1 MPAHFAERHGLIIL
15 IALGESIVAIGV
27 GSEAVVD
34 ASVVAA
40 ATLGVALA
48 AALWWLYFDVIAW
61 LAERRLSSTAPG
73 REQNEL
79 ARDAYS
85 LLHFPMVAGIVLA
98 ALGLK
103 TTLAHV
109 GDPLHVVPAAA
120 LVGGVALYLLAH
132 VGFRW
137 RLVGSLSTQRLV
149 GAVAVLALFPVAREV
164 PALLTLALVV
174 AVVCALVVYE
184 VIRFGETRRR
194 VRDEHAVGHGSERGL
209 QG

>member
-1 MPAHFAERHGLIIL
+1 M
-15 IALGESIVAIGV
+15 
-27 GSEAVVD
+27 
-34 ASVVAA
+34 
-40 ATLGVALA
+40 
-48 AALWWLYFDVIAW
+48 IAW
-61 LAERRLSSTAPG
+61 LAERRLSSAAPG

-137 RLVGSLSTQRLV
+137 RLVRSLSTQRLV
-149 GAVAVLALFPVAREV
+149 GAIAVLALFPVAREV

>member
-1 MPAHFAERHGLIIL
+1 
-15 IALGESIVAIGV
+15 
-27 GSEAVVD
+27 
-34 ASVVAA
+34 
-40 ATLGVALA
+40 
-48 AALWWLYFDVIAW
+48 
-61 LAERRLSSTAPG
+61 
-73 REQNEL
+73 
-79 ARDAYS
+79 
-85 LLHFPMVAGIVLA
+85 MVAGIVLA

-109 GDPLHVVPAAA
+109 GDPLHLVPAAA
-120 LVGGVALYLLAH
+120 LVGGIALYLLAH

-137 RLVGSLSTQRLV
+137 RLVRSLSTQRLV

-194 VRDEHAVGHGSERGL
+194 VRDEHAVGHGPERGL